1 MRAGESAGPL
11 TIEDWMALAVANPQA
26 WQKTLN
32 ERLRRCARSTRRRV
46 LCDLIE
52 APQPL
57 PSGPLAGTPYVLKD
71 LFDWRGHP
79 TRCGSILP
87 PFVQHRAEVDAEIV
101 SYFSRLGASCCGK
114 TQLNEFAYGLSGENP
129 HYGNCL
135 NPLDPTR
142 LSGGSSSGSAWM
154 VAAGV
159 VPLAIGTDTGGSI
172 RVPAAW
178 CGIYGMRWQ
187 PGWLLRGCYPL
198 ATEFDTVGWF
208 TRTASDMA
216 LTLRCGMGEK
226 EQLADTSPPSGLAC
240 IPVGGVDAA
249 LRKPL
254 ARIFTQLGLTSNNR
268 LLQLPSLQQA
278 ADAFT
283 VLQSQQAYEQ
293 HQYLLE
299 QYGDHYD
306 PQVRERLM
314 RGRDWT
320 GQQVSQARAVQAK
333 WREWLEDYFGK
344 YNVLCLPACPQ
355 AAPHVNGSTPELRN
369 KTLALTAL
377 ASLTGKP
384 VLTVPLQINDH
395 QSIGIQCLFAQS
407 APTLPLQVLE
417 RVRI

>member
-57 PSGPLAGTPYVLKD
+57 LSGPLAGTPYVLKD
-71 LFDWRGHP
+71 LFDWRGRP

-87 PFVQHRAEVDAEIV
+87 PFGQHCAESDAEIV
-101 SYFSRLGASCCGK
+101 SYFNQFGASCCGK

-135 NPLDPTR
+135 NPLDTSR

-154 VAAGV
+154 VARGI

-178 CGIYGMRWQ
+178 CGIYGIRWQ
-187 PGWLLRGCYPL
+187 PGQWLRGCYPL
-198 ATEFDTVGWF
+198 AAEFDTAGWF
-208 TRTASDMA
+208 IRTASDMA
-216 LTLRCGMGEK
+216 HTLRCGTGEK
-226 EQLADTSPPSGLAC
+226 EQTADDLLLNGLAC
-240 IPVGGVDAA
+240 IPFGSVDAA

-254 ARIFTQLGLTSNNR
+254 TKVFTQLGLTTNNR

-278 ADAFT
+278 AEAFT

-299 QYGDHYD
+299 QYGDQYD

-320 GQQVSQARAVQAK
+320 RQQVRQARAVQA
-333 WREWLEDYFGK
+333 ECQVWLEDYFSK
-344 YNVLCLPACPQ
+344 HNVLCLPACPQ
-355 AAPHVNGSTPELRN
+355 SAPLVNASSPDLRN
-369 KTLALTAL
+369 KTLDLTAL

-384 VLTVPLQINDH
+384 VLTIPLQLNAH
-395 QSIGIQCLFAQS
+395 QSIGIQCIFAEAVS
-407 APTLPLQVLE
+407 AVPLKILA
-417 RVRI
+417 RL